1 MRAVER
7 CPACGGE
14 QLIPYAMS
22 AWAATALH
30 FAQARCAGCGLLIS
44 QPQASE
50 VEMES
55 YYRRA
60 YYEHQWP
67 DADAVWRDN
76 TVSYRRHELPLM
88 RRLWADWPP
97 PDGGTVA
104 EIGCGYGVFV
114 SLLQGTGYRARG
126 CDLSPKAVAYCQS
139 RGLDVVEGK
148 VPGIPLPRGAFDAAV
163 SMHVIEHLP
172 DPRGFVKEMM
182 DLVRPGGVIVIV
194 TEDARI
200 SQYAWDRAR
209 AFLRGRVP
217 PFRSSTDHTFVF
229 RAAHLRTM
237 LREAGCDSVRTR
249 SFAYRP
255 GPESPH
261 WRIYKGCFRALDRL
275 LGHGEFLMAV
285 GRRASAG

>member
-1 MRAVER
+1 MT
-7 CPACGGE
+7 
-14 QLIPYAMS
+14 

-30 FAQARCAGCGLLIS
+30 FAQARCASCGLLIS

-67 DADAVWRDN
+67 DAEAVWRDN

-114 SLLQGTGYRARG
+114 SLLQEAGYRARG
-126 CDLSPKAVAYCQS
+126 CDLSPKAVAYCRS

-182 DLVRPGGVIVIV
+182 DLVR
-194 TEDARI
+194 
-200 SQYAWDRAR
+200 RAR

-229 RAAHLRTM
+229 QAAHLRAM
-237 LREAGCDSVRTR
+237 LREAGCDAVRTR

-261 WRIYKGCFRALDRL
+261 WRIYKGCFRALDQL

-285 GRRASAG
+285 GRRAPAR